1 MTLNQRSSYGF
12 IHVFIPVA
20 SARVLPGIKIGLIR
34 QHQHKQQAQAENEF
48 E

>member
-20 SARVLPGIKIGLIR
+20 LARVLHGIKIGLIG
-34 QHQHKQQAQAENEF
+34 QHKQHKH
-48 E
+48 

>member
-12 IHVFIPVA
+12 IHVFIIPVA

-34 QHQHKQQAQAENEF
+34 QHQHKHKQHKH
-48 E
+48 